1 LEFLA
6 DIFGALGALFGA
18 LGALVATIYLLFLG
32 AIHMAER
39 LLALEKAWEERKA
52 RKAVRSD

>member
-6 DIFGALGALFGA
+6 DISGALGALA
-18 LGALVATIYLLFLG
+18 ATIYLLFLG

-39 LLALEKAWEERKA
+39 LLALEKTWEERKA